1 MNKVQL
7 VGRLSKDPEAKTT
20 QNGKSVTTLTVAV
33 TRNHNKEQTDFLRV
47 ITWEQLADNCG
58 KYLVNGQRV
67 AVVGEIQNRQY
78 EKDGQKRYVTE
89 IVADRV
95 EFLDKP
101 QQTAASASPY
111 GQSYQP
117 TIFSEEPE
125 SQIYDE
131 EDIPF

>member
-1 MNKVQL
+1 MNKVTL
-7 VGRLSKDPEAKTT
+7 VGRLSKDPDVKTT
-20 QNGKSVTTLTVAV
+20 PNGKSVTTLSVAV
-33 TRNHNKEQTDFLRV
+33 ARNHNKDMTDFLRV

-67 AVVGEIQNRQY
+67 AVEGEIQIRQY
-78 EKDGQKRYVTE
+78 EKDGQKRYITE

-95 EFLDKP
+95 EFLDRP
-101 QQTAASASPY
+101 AQTAASASPY

-117 TIFSEEPE
+117 TIFTEGPE
-125 SQIYDE
+125 SQVFDD